1 MSWNESVWFG
11 FFTSA
16 ALKSTVVMGAA
27 WLLMFF
33 LPRRPAAAKHLVW
46 TAAFAALLGLP
57 LLSVALPALRV
68 PVSLP
73 PGVTF
78 QVNAVARATSGAS
91 SVAILGGV
99 TSAGQRVLDWRL
111 WLIGLWGAGVAVSMT
126 QILVAWAAIWR
137 VRGLSPRFNDMTLL
151 LPSGVNVWTTA
162 PGTMP
167 ITCGI
172 FRPSIFLPEDA
183 RDWSEERRR
192 VVLLHELAHIRRGDP
207 ATHLLARI
215 ALSLYWWNP
224 IVWTAWREFLKER
237 ERAADDLVLGSGAR
251 ASEYADHLLEIA
263 RTMQSAQA
271 IGWAAVAMAR
281 RSQLEGRL
289 IAILDAGIAREGLS
303 RKWVW
308 ATALA
313 ALVLMAPFA
322 ALRAQDDARM
332 IPADVDATIRA
343 AAAQKNHQML
353 DAAAGAALAFAQYDL
368 ARKLLDS
375 SLAIAGEVSGE
386 QSVAYGQGLLRL
398 GDLERNRNNFD
409 EAEAFYTKAVSVLGD
424 RPEAAPALID
434 LGTAALRKKDTQTAI
449 EYFQRAQAADPIHP
463 ATATM
468 WLAVVREQQQSLD
481 EADSLYRQAL
491 ASQDQKAAPA
501 ATTMELYAQFL
512 RRQGRT
518 DEASALADQA
528 AALRRE
534 QGAAAPMFRQA
545 TGQEALRMGQP
556 GMTPPRLAYKVEPE
570 YTEEA
575 RMAKYQGTVLVSAV
589 VGVDGTAQDMKV
601 VRGLG
606 LGLDQKAVQA
616 ISKWKFNPGTLN
628 GQPVPVVAQIEVNFR
643 LL

>member
-1 MSWNESVWFG
+1 
-11 FFTSA
+11 
-16 ALKSTVVMGAA
+16 
-27 WLLMFF
+27 
-33 LPRRPAAAKHLVW
+33 
-46 TAAFAALLGLP
+46 
-57 LLSVALPALRV
+57 
-68 PVSLP
+68 
-73 PGVTF
+73 
-78 QVNAVARATSGAS
+78 VNAVAPAHNAAPGAL
-91 SVAILGGV
+91 VPGGS
-99 TSAGQRVLDWRL
+99 TAAGQRVLDWQF
-111 WLIGLWGAGVAVSMT
+111 WLIVLWGAGSAVSMT
-126 QILVAWAAIWR
+126 QILVAWAAMWR
-137 VRGLSPRFNDMTLL
+137 VKRRAERFDPTSLL
-151 LPSGVNVWTTA
+151 AMPGGIKVWATA
-162 PGTMP
+162 PGSMP
-167 ITCGI
+167 MTGGI

-183 RDWSEERRR
+183 RDWSDERRR
-192 VVLLHELAHIRRGDP
+192 VVLLHEMAHIRRADP
-207 ATHLLARI
+207 ATHLLARV
-215 ALSLYWWNP
+215 ALSLNWWNP
-224 IVWTAWREFLKER
+224 LVWTAWREFLKER
-237 ERAADDLVLGSGAR
+237 ERAADDLVLGAGAR

-263 RTMQSAQA
+263 RTMQSAPA

-303 RKWVW
+303 RKSVW
-308 ATALA
+308 ATVLAVLAL
-313 ALVLMAPFA
+313 MTPFA
-322 ALRAQDDARM
+322 ALRAQDDALM
-332 IPADVDATIRA
+332 IPADADATIRA

-353 DAAAGAALAFAQYDL
+353 DTAAGAALAFAQYDL

-375 SLAIAGEVSGE
+375 SLAITSEVSGE
-386 QSVAYGQGLLRL
+386 RSVAYGQGLLRL
-398 GDLERNRNNFD
+398 GDLERNRGNFD

-424 RPEAAPALID
+424 RPEAAAALID

-449 EYFQRAQAADPIHP
+449 EYFQRAQTADSNHP

-481 EADSLYRQAL
+481 EAESLYKQAL

-512 RRQGRT
+512 KRQGRT
-518 DEASALADQA
+518 DEANGLAEQA
-528 AALRRE
+528 AALRKE
-534 QGAAAPMFRQA
+534 QGATAPMFRQA
-545 TGQEALRMGQP
+545 AGQQALRMGQP

-575 RMAKYQGTVLVSAV
+575 RMAKYQGTIVVSAV

-616 ISKWKFNPGTLN
+616 ISKWKFNPGTVN